1 MKTLADF
8 LQWYNNLDVT
18 PMVDACDTLCKQYN
32 DKGIDSFKQ
41 ALSSPGISLVL
52 GMREVEEVGYRFPLI
67 NESNKDFH
75 YKVSQSIVGGP
86 SIVFNQV
93 NIAGETQIQHS
104 ENVCRKIQGYDA
116 NSLYPY
122 CMQQFLPV
130 NCWYRRRADES
141 YNLRVDEWMVLTRV
155 HLKLNF

>member
-18 PMVDACDTLCKQYN
+18 PMVDSCDTLRKQYN
-32 DKGIDSFKQ
+32 DKDIDSFKQ

-52 GMREVEEVGYRFPLI
+52 GMREAEEAGYRFLLI

-93 NIAGETQIQHS
+93 NIVG
-104 ENVCRKIQGYDA
+104 
-116 NSLYPY
+116 
-122 CMQQFLPV
+122 
-130 NCWYRRRADES
+130 
-141 YNLRVDEWMVLTRV
+141 
-155 HLKLNF
+155 

>member
-1 MKTLADF
+1 MVTDF
-8 LQWYNNLDVT
+8 
-18 PMVDACDTLCKQYN
+18 
-32 DKGIDSFKQ
+32 S
-41 ALSSPGISLVL
+41 
-52 GMREVEEVGYRFPLI
+52 LI

-93 NIAGETQIQHS
+93 NIAGETQIRHS

-130 NCWYRRRADES
+130 NCCIDDALMRAIS
-141 YNLRVDEWMVLTRV
+141 YGLTNGCFNQSAFEIEFLTYMNHV
-155 HLKLNF
+155 HKELNYPPIKSKHTEGGREITILWV